1 MKRILLILTFALVTS
16 LGWSQCN
23 ASFNITGGTNA
34 GNNVGD
40 TLSINNTSASSNT
53 AVFSWTMTGGTP
65 STALTYDT
73 TSIVNYQYT
82 TAGTYTVCMI
92 MNDSTWNCA
101 DTICDSI
108 LITSGA
114 LTGYLDSTAATCN
127 LCNATATAV
136 PSGGNVP
143 YSYNWSTGDTSQTIT
158 GLCGYNAHQVTITD
172 VNGDSIS
179 LALSIP
185 SAGAGL
191 NVNLG
196 PDQYGCTGDS
206 FFLDATLN
214 FVVNSYLWS
223 NGATSSSIA
232 VNQSGMYYVT
242 VTDSSGCSGADS
254 ALIDVS
260 SAPSISAS
268 ATNETCSSCCNGTA
282 NATASGSTLAYTW
295 SNGSYSTSITGLCP
309 GTYSVTV
316 EDTLTG
322 CSTSQ
327 SVTVSAYVAS
337 CYFLA
342 GMADQGGS
350 TRVYLIQ
357 EDSGSLSALDS
368 ATTDTNGLYMFSNVC
383 NGTYYIKAALLSNHI
398 YYTAIIPT
406 YYDSAALWTNATAIV
421 VNNASNYSVDIDML
435 ASTNSGGAGFIGGL
449 ISQGANRGEGDPA
462 VGAYVLAYNEDGSMA
477 AFDKTDAT
485 GAYEFAN
492 LSLGSYEVYVDILN
506 KTAYPHQVIL
516 TAETAESPNRDF
528 EIIGA
533 IVKPIAPT
541 GLADI
546 ISNGLNVYPNPSNG
560 FITID
565 MGSNE
570 LNSVNVVNLLG
581 ERIMSVN
588 APVNS
593 QKMDMDLSQLASGSY
608 LLEMNGEDFTTH
620 QSIII
625 K

>member
-1 MKRILLILTFALVTS
+1 MKRILFTLTLALVIS

-23 ASFNITGGTNA
+23 ASFNITGGTTA
-34 GNNVGD
+34 GD
-40 TLSINNTSASSNT
+40 TLSIHNTSASSNT

-65 STALTYDT
+65 STAYTYDT
-73 TSIVNYQYT
+73 TSIVNYQYAT
-82 TAGTYTVCMI
+82 IGSYTVCMI
-92 MNDSTWNCA
+92 MNDSSWNCA

-108 LITSGA
+108 LITAGA
-114 LTGYLDSTAATCN
+114 LSGYLDSTAATCN
-127 LCNATATAV
+127 LCNATATAM
-136 PSGGNVP
+136 PNGGTLP

-158 GLCGYNAHQVTITD
+158 GLCGYTAHQVTITD
-172 VNGDSIS
+172 ANGDSIS

-185 SAGAGL
+185 STGSGL

-214 FVVNSYLWS
+214 FGVNTYAWS
-223 NGATSSSIA
+223 NGATSQSIA

-254 ALIDVS
+254 ALIDIS

-268 ATNETCSSCCNGTA
+268 STNETCASCCNGTA
-282 NATASGSTLAYTW
+282 SVTASGSTLVYTW
-295 SNGSYSTSITGLCP
+295 SNGSNSTSITSLCP

-327 SVTVSAYVAS
+327 SVTVNAYVAS

-357 EDSGSLSALDS
+357 EDSGSLSAVDS
-368 ATTDTNGLYMFSNVC
+368 ATSDTTGLYMFSNVC

-398 YYTAIIPT
+398 YYTAFIPT

-435 ASTNSGGAGFIGGL
+435 AGANSAGAGFIGGL
-449 ISQGANRGEGDPA
+449 ISQGANRGEGDPV
-462 VGAYVLAYNEDGSMA
+462 VGAYVVAYNEDGSMA
-477 AFDKTDAT
+477 AFDRTDAT
-485 GAYEFAN
+485 GAYEFSN

-506 KTAYPHQVIL
+506 KTAYPHQVTL

-546 ISNGLNVYPNPSNG
+546 NSNGLNVYPNPSNG

-570 LNSVNVVNLLG
+570 LNSANVVNLLG
-581 ERIMSVN
+581 ERIMSIN
-588 APVNS
+588 AAGNS
-593 QKMDMDLSQLASGSY
+593 EKMEMDLSQLASGSY
-608 LLEMNGEDFTTH
+608 ILEMNGEDFTTH

>member
-1 MKRILLILTFALVTS
+1 MKRILFTLTLALVTS

-23 ASFNITGGTNA
+23 ASFNITGGTTT
-34 GNNVGD
+34 GD
-40 TLSINNTSASSNT
+40 TLSIHNTSASSNT

-65 STALTYDT
+65 STAYTYDT
-73 TSIVNYQYT
+73 TSIVNYQYA

-92 MNDSTWNCA
+92 MNDSSWNCA

-108 LITSGA
+108 LITAGA
-114 LTGYLDSTAATCN
+114 LSGYLDSTAATCN
-127 LCNATATAV
+127 LCNATATAM
-136 PSGGNVP
+136 PSGGALP

-158 GLCGYNAHQVTITD
+158 GLCGYTVHQVTITD
-172 VNGDSIS
+172 ANGDSIS

-185 SAGAGL
+185 SAGSGL

-214 FVVNSYLWS
+214 FGVNTYAWS

-254 ALIDVS
+254 ALIDIS

-268 ATNETCSSCCNGTA
+268 ATNETCSSCCNGA
-282 NATASGSTLAYTW
+282 ASVTASGSTLAYTW
-295 SNGSYSTSITGLCP
+295 SNGSNATSITGLCP

-322 CSTSQ
+322 CSASQ

-342 GMADQGGS
+342 GMIDQGGS

-357 EDSGSLSALDS
+357 EDSGSLSAVDS

-398 YYTAIIPT
+398 YYTAFIPT

-435 ASTNSGGAGFIGGL
+435 AGTNSGGAGFISGL
-449 ISQGANRGEGDPA
+449 ISQGANRGEGDPV
-462 VGAYVLAYNEDGSMA
+462 VGVYVVAYNEDKSMA
-477 AFDKTDAT
+477 AFDRTGAT
-485 GAYEFAN
+485 GAYEFSN

-506 KTAYPHQVIL
+506 KTAYPHQVTL
-516 TAETAESPNRDF
+516 TVETAESPNRDF

-533 IVKPIAPT
+533 IVKPIAST

-546 ISNGLNVYPNPSNG
+546 NSNGLNVYPNPSNG

-565 MGSNE
+565 LGSNE
-570 LNSVNVVNLLG
+570 LNSVNVVTLLG
-581 ERIMSVN
+581 ERVMSIN
-588 APVNS
+588 AAGNS
-593 QKMDMDLSQLASGSY
+593 VKMEMYLSQLASGSY
-608 LLEMNGEDFTTH
+608 ILEMNSESFTAH
-620 QSIII
+620 QSIILR
-625 K
+625 